1 MTVMTSL
8 GFLKTIR
15 RDIPTNVGAIGLG
28 ESTRE
33 EVSRKPSE
41 TSSSTG
47 GPMWVKPAARGRNA
61 GPTAEMTLVERRVT
75 TVMSAGI
82 TLYLAGPGMN
92 VHTVELAILTIK
104 EAVRGLLAAV
114 IRLIVISTIVEKS

>member
-8 GFLKTIR
+8 GFLKTTR
-15 RDIPTNVGAIGLG
+15 RDIPTTVGAKGLG
-28 ESTRE
+28 EGTRE

-75 TVMSAGI
+75 TV
-82 TLYLAGPGMN
+82 PGSPYTRRPRHAH
-92 VHTVELAILTIK
+92 HTIERAILTIK
-104 EAVRGLLAAV
+104 ETVRGLLAAV